1 MYEKIQ
7 ETPII
12 RSNLLPKISF
22 TIKEIIIEPITEAI
36 IPLIM
41 GHYGHNEDNGS
52 NQGNYL
58 HYHSYTLRKGDNK

>member
-1 MYEKIQ
+1 M
-7 ETPII
+7 
-12 RSNLLPKISF
+12 PKISF
-22 TIKEIIIEPITEAI
+22 TIKKIIIEPITEAI

-58 HYHSYTLRKGDNK
+58 HHHSYTLRKGDNK